1 MEARKSMKR
10 SLLVKEDE
18 EASQL
23 SGVYTA
29 IIPSEELEVK
39 AAHSGTGRRGEGRLG
54 CEWQTVGHVWGAP
67 RKSPVKKEL

>member
-1 MEARKSMKR
+1 M
-10 SLLVKEDE
+10 
-18 EASQL
+18 ASTRL
-23 SGVYTA
+23 S